1 MARSIDTIIADMDA
15 EQAAQTE
22 LSGLNSVSNSAI
34 YTLWKYIVA
43 AQMYLL
49 EVLWDLFKAD
59 LETIVTN
66 AAVGTNQWFKSKML
80 LFQYDATTPQV
91 LQVDSNFAV
100 NYTTIDATKRIV
112 TRCAV
117 KTTATRTVLIKL
129 AKSEPPVALSA
140 PELVAANA
148 YVDDLAFAGIN
159 YIISSTASDKLLV
172 DASIYYDGQYS
183 AVISANVIIS
193 INTYLA
199 NIDFDGSFKLSALVD
214 AIQTTT
220 GVTDVVLNNV
230 AIRPNS
236 VAFASTTY
244 LVQSKTTLI
253 PVYPTNAGYVTEET
267 TAGQT
272 FTDKLNFIAQ

>member
-15 EQAAQTE
+15 EQAAQTG

-183 AVISANVIIS
+183 AVISTNVITS

-214 AIQTTT
+214 AIQTTV

-244 LVQSKTTLI
+244 LVQGKTTLI
-253 PVYPTNAGYVTEET
+253 PIYPTNAGYVTEET

>member
-15 EQAAQTE
+15 EQAAQTG

-49 EVLWDLFKAD
+49 EVLWDLFKVD

-183 AVISANVIIS
+183 AVISANVITS

-244 LVQSKTTLI
+244 LVQGKTTLI
-253 PVYPTNAGYVTEET
+253 PIYPTNAGYVTEET
-267 TAGQT
+267 TVGQT

>member
-1 MARSIDTIIADMDA
+1 MARSIATIIALMDA
-15 EQAAQTE
+15 EQAAQTG

-43 AQMYLL
+43 AQMYFQ
-49 EVLWDLFKAD
+49 EVLWDLFKVD

-66 AAVGTNQWFKSKML
+66 AAVGTNQWFKSKIF
-80 LFQYDATTPQV
+80 LFQYDATIPQV

-117 KTTATRTVLIKL
+117 KTTGSRNVLIKL

-183 AVISANVIIS
+183 AVISANVITS

-214 AIQTTT
+214 AIQSTT

-230 AIRPNS
+230 AIRADS
-236 VAFASTTY
+236 VAFANTNY
-244 LVQSKTTLI
+244 LVQNKTTLI

-267 TAGQT
+267 TASQT

>member
-15 EQAAQTE
+15 EQAAQTG

-49 EVLWDLFKAD
+49 EVLWDLFKVD

-129 AKSEPPVALSA
+129 AKSDPPVALSA

-183 AVISANVIIS
+183 AVISTNVITS

-214 AIQTTT
+214 AIQTTV

-244 LVQSKTTLI
+244 LVQGKTTLI
-253 PVYPTNAGYVTEET
+253 PIYPTNAGYVTEET

>member
-1 MARSIDTIIADMDA
+1 MARSISTIIALMDA
-15 EQAAQTE
+15 EQAAQTG

-43 AQMYLL
+43 VQMYFQ
-49 EVLWDLFKAD
+49 ETLWDIFKVD

-66 AAVGTNQWFKSKML
+66 AAVGTNQWFKSKMF

-117 KTTATRTVLIKL
+117 KTTASRTVLIKL

-148 YVDDLAFAGIN
+148 YVDDLSFAGIN

-183 AVISANVIIS
+183 AVISVNVITS

-214 AIQTTT
+214 AIQSTT

-244 LVQSKTTLI
+244 LVQGKTTII

-267 TAGQT
+267 TAGQA

>member
-15 EQAAQTE
+15 EQAAQTG

-49 EVLWDLFKAD
+49 EVLWDLFKVD

-183 AVISANVIIS
+183 AVISTNVITS

-214 AIQTTT
+214 AIQTTV

-244 LVQSKTTLI
+244 LVQGKTTLI
-253 PVYPTNAGYVTEET
+253 PIYPTNAGYVTEET

>member
-1 MARSIDTIIADMDA
+1 
-15 EQAAQTE
+15 
-22 LSGLNSVSNSAI
+22 
-34 YTLWKYIVA
+34 
-43 AQMYLL
+43 MYLL
-49 EVLWDLFKAD
+49 EVLWDLFKVD

-100 NYTTIDATKRIV
+100 SYTTIDATKRIV

-183 AVISANVIIS
+183 AVISTNVITS

-214 AIQTTT
+214 AIQTTV

-244 LVQSKTTLI
+244 LVQGKTTLI
-253 PVYPTNAGYVTEET
+253 PIYPTNAGYVTEET

-272 FTDKLNFIAQ
+272 FTDKLTFIAQ

>member
-15 EQAAQTE
+15 EQAAQTG

-49 EVLWDLFKAD
+49 EVLWDLFKVD

-183 AVISANVIIS
+183 AVISANVITS
-193 INTYLA
+193 IKTYLA

-244 LVQSKTTLI
+244 LVQGKTTLI
-253 PVYPTNAGYVTEET
+253 PIYPTNAGYVTEET
-267 TAGQT
+267 TVGQT

>member
-15 EQAAQTE
+15 EQAAQTG

-43 AQMYLL
+43 AQMYLQ
-49 EVLWDLFKAD
+49 EVLWDLFKTD

-129 AKSEPPVALSA
+129 AKSEPPIALSA

-183 AVISANVIIS
+183 AVISDNVITS
-193 INTYLA
+193 INNYLA

-214 AIQTTT
+214 AIQSTT

-230 AIRPNS
+230 AIRPDS

-244 LVQSKTTLI
+244 LVQGKTTLI
-253 PVYPTNAGYVTEET
+253 PIYPTNAGYVTEET
-267 TAGQT
+267 TSGQT
-272 FTDKLNFIAQ
+272 FTDKLTFIAQ

>member
-15 EQAAQTE
+15 EQAAQTG

-49 EVLWDLFKAD
+49 EVLWDLFKVD

-100 NYTTIDATKRIV
+100 SYTTIDATKRIV

-183 AVISANVIIS
+183 AVISTNVITS

-214 AIQTTT
+214 AIQTTV

-244 LVQSKTTLI
+244 LVQGKTTLI
-253 PVYPTNAGYVTEET
+253 PIYPTNAGYVTEET

-272 FTDKLNFIAQ
+272 FTDKLTFIAQ

>member
-15 EQAAQTE
+15 EQSAQTG

-49 EVLWDLFKAD
+49 EVLWDLFKVD

-183 AVISANVIIS
+183 AVISANVITS

-214 AIQTTT
+214 AIQSTT

-244 LVQSKTTLI
+244 LVQGKTTLI

>member
-15 EQAAQTE
+15 EQAAQTG

-43 AQMYLL
+43 AQMYLQ

-100 NYTTIDATKRIV
+100 NYTTIDATKRII

-148 YVDDLAFAGIN
+148 YVDDLAFAGIS

-183 AVISANVIIS
+183 AVISDNVITS
-193 INTYLA
+193 INNYLA

-214 AIQTTT
+214 AIQQTT

-230 AIRPNS
+230 AIRPDS

-244 LVQSKTTLI
+244 LVQGKTTLI
-253 PVYPTNAGYVTEET
+253 PIYPTNAGYLTEET
-267 TAGQT
+267 TSGQT
-272 FTDKLNFIAQ
+272 FTDKLTFIAQ

>member
-1 MARSIDTIIADMDA
+1 MARSISTIIALMDA
-15 EQAAQTE
+15 EQAAQTG

-43 AQMYLL
+43 VQMYFQ
-49 EVLWDLFKAD
+49 ETLWDIFKVD

-66 AAVGTNQWFKSKML
+66 AAVGTNQWFKSKMF

-117 KTTATRTVLIKL
+117 KTTASRTVLIKL

-148 YVDDLAFAGIN
+148 YVDDLSFAGIN

-183 AVISANVIIS
+183 AVISVNVITS

-214 AIQTTT
+214 AIQSTT

-244 LVQSKTTLI
+244 LVQGKTTII